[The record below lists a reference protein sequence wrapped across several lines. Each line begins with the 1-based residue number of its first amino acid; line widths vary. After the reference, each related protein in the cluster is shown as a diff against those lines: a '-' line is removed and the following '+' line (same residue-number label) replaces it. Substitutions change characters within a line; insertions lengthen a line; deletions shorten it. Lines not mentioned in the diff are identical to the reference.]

1 MVWMEDGKRT
11 EQNRARNT
19 KYNKMSTVVGGGDEG
34 WRVGGRGRAGRRD
47 GVEPVLSGDGGGG
60 GGTVRGRPGW

>member
-1 MVWMEDGKRT
+1 
-11 EQNRARNT
+11 
-19 KYNKMSTVVGGGDEG
+19 MSTVVGGGDEG